1 MRSSPFQ
8 GGQTGSIPVRDAK
21 NSSITQLVEYRVD
34 NAEVVGSNPTG
45 ATRIYIVNFDG
56 EVPPLKRWEDG
67 SNPSRYTK
75 YWPIA
80 QLAERLTDTLG
91 ILASV

>member
-45 ATRIYIVNFDG
+45 ATRIMNRWQNGYA
-56 EVPPLKRWEDG
+56 PP
-67 SNPSRYTK
+67 S
-75 YWPIA
+75 
-80 QLAERLTDTLG
+80 
-91 ILASV
+91 